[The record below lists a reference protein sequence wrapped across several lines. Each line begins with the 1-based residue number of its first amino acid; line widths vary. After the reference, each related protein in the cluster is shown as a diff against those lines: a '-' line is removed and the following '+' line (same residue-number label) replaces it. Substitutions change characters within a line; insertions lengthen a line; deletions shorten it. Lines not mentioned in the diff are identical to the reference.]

1 MSTVKE
7 SKLVEDWPLTIS
19 DLGDAA
25 TASFSSAMPTL
36 VLTSQPPEE
45 GGNKQQQMATAGSSA
60 GPNPLDQVPSSSVPA
75 TVTRCRPPKLDIPPA
90 ISATAVHSEQSQ
102 EESNGGLVFITIIP
116 VCDFH
121 MKI

>member
-1 MSTVKE
+1 M
-7 SKLVEDWPLTIS
+7 TIS
-19 DLGDAA
+19 DVGDAA
-25 TASFSSAMPTL
+25 AASFGSAMPTL

-45 GGNKQQQMATAGSSA
+45 GGNKQQQMATAGSSG
-60 GPNPLDQVPSSSVPA
+60 GPNPLDHVPSSSVPT

-116 VCDFH
+116 VSDFH